1 MMFWRIRW
9 SFLHVFDWFRAR
21 LFWLRHGF
29 PREDAW
35 GLDTATAK
43 FLAPRLMYLAEHHDG
58 YPHQFDGEDG
68 DELWTAILAKM
79 ADGFER
85 IASDRLEIYDNGYE
99 GECLDLFREFF
110 YALWD

>member
-1 MMFWRIRW
+1 MFWAIRRFVLDIPYRVR
-9 SFLHVFDWFRAR
+9 SIVFRV
-21 LFWLRHGF
+21 RHGF
-29 PREDAW
+29 AREDTW
-35 GLDTATAK
+35 ELDTATAR
-43 FLAPRLMYLAEHHDG
+43 FLAPRLMHLAEHHAG

-85 IASDRLEIYDNGYE
+85 IAEDNINPFDGDYE

-110 YALWD
+110 FALWD